1 MQANMAAGNWT
12 EKLRENKRG
21 KITGPMA
28 ITVCGRH
35 TFPSFRKD
43 STRVLSGLK
52 NVTPH
57 QHQHARTKTPEKSL
71 KTVENQSPEKVT
83 VELGCSL
90 LGVHHL

>member
-43 STRVLSGLK
+43 STRVLSGKLK
-52 NVTPH
+52 MSRHTSTNTH
-57 QHQHARTKTPEKSL
+57 ENARKITQ
-71 KTVENQSPEKVT
+71 NR
-83 VELGCSL
+83 
-90 LGVHHL
+90 